1 MSHPNQMTNSP
12 SASELELC
20 YRPASELLKRF
31 RAKQLS
37 PVEVLQAQIKRYQV
51 VNPQVNCVTY
61 THFDEALQAARES
74 ERRYH
79 NGNPRLLEG
88 ITVGMKDEDGLVGW
102 TMTAGSVLMK
112 DNKLEHNTPVVDKL
126 IEAGVVMHLQTT
138 APEFYAHACTWS
150 KLWGVTRNPWN
161 LYYTVGGSSGG
172 SGAALAAGIT
182 TLATG
187 SDMGGSIRIPSSLNG
202 VYGFKPPH
210 GRVPVVPGDEIMP
223 QATSGPMARTLQD
236 LALFQNAICGPH
248 SNQMSALRPKLDY
261 PTSYADLKGW
271 RIAYS
276 PNQGWASIDPDVK
289 RNTEAALKLLEQQGA
304 IVEPVEL
311 HWQGQE
317 IVMAVMQSLL
327 ATGMGSM
334 LHSFMD
340 PSLHEPMTSYGR
352 HFIKLAQQKLG
363 AKQLAE
369 AQSYA
374 AERFH
379 EYDNLFAQGFRAFIC
394 PTTATN
400 RVPADFDPVAPNVEL
415 IINGKSVNPQTG
427 WTLTP
432 PFNLMYTIPVVNAPT
447 GFDANHVPT
456 GMQIA
461 ARSYD
466 DLAAFQVTAAYAHA
480 APQFYTGELFPD
492 CRERKCAD

>member
-1 MSHPNQMTNSP
+1 MSRSP
-12 SASELELC
+12 SDLELCYMSASELLE
-20 YRPASELLKRF
+20 RF

-37 PVEVLQAQIKRYQV
+37 PVDVLEAQIRRYEAIGK
-51 VNPQVNCVTY
+51 QVNCVTF
-61 THFDEALQAARES
+61 THFDQARQSARES
-74 ERRYH
+74 ERRYA
-79 NGNPRLLEG
+79 NGNPRPLEG
-88 ITVGMKDEDGLVGW
+88 ITVAVKDEDGLIGW

-112 DNKLEHNTPVVDKL
+112 DNQLDHNTPVIDKL

-138 APEFYAHACTWS
+138 VPEFYANACTWS

-161 LYYTVGGSSGG
+161 LHYTVGGSSGG
-172 SGAALAAGIT
+172 AGAALAAGIT

-223 QATSGPMARTLQD
+223 QSTSGPMARTLPD

-248 SNQMSALRPKLDY
+248 PKQMSALRPQLNY
-261 PTSYADLKGW
+261 PTQYPNIKGW

-276 PNQGWASIDPDVK
+276 ANQGWAAIDPDVE
-289 RNTEAALKLLEQQGA
+289 RNIQAALEILEQQGA

-311 HWQGQE
+311 KWNGAE
-317 IVMAVMQSLL
+317 IVSAVMKALL

-334 LHSFMD
+334 LAPFMD
-340 PSLHEPMTSYGR
+340 PSLHEQMTSYGR
-352 HFIKLAQQKLG
+352 YFVKIGQQELG
-363 AKQLAE
+363 AKQLAK

-374 AERFH
+374 AERFA
-379 EYDNLFAQGFRAFIC
+379 EYDNLFAQGYRAFIC

-400 RVPADFDPVAPNVEL
+400 RVPADFDPVAPDAKL
-415 IINGKSVNPQTG
+415 SINGESVNPHTG
-427 WTLTP
+427 WALTTA
-432 PFNLMYTIPVVNAPT
+432 FNLLYTIPVIAAPT

-456 GMQIA
+456 GMQIT

-466 DLAAFQVTAAYAHA
+466 DLAAFQVAAAYAQA
-480 APQFYTGELFPD
+480 APHNFTGELFPD
-492 CRERKCAD
+492 FRKG